1 MNHKK
6 YLYPSQKARKMLII
20 KGFRPLT
27 RVFVYLLI
35 IYILPIFVGCVGCPY
50 SFSGASVP
58 PHLSTIAIPFTE
70 DKSGA
75 GESGLRESFTQ
86 KLTQKF
92 IDDNNLKIA
101 DRNSANALLESVITL
116 ISDAP
121 AVVATGENVTTRRIS
136 MTVQVSYK
144 DLVMKK
150 TVYDKQFNN
159 YGDYSVADGKSGR
172 DAAVLVAIDKITD
185 DILLETVSGW

>member
-1 MNHKK
+1 MNHNKNTT
-6 YLYPSQKARKMLII
+6 LFQKVPKMLKI
-20 KGFRPLT
+20 KCFGPVT
-27 RVFVYLLI
+27 RAVSYLLMM
-35 IYILPIFVGCVGCPY
+35 YILSIFVGCVGCPY
-50 SFSGASVP
+50 SFNGASVP

-101 DRNSANALLESVITL
+101 DRNSANAVLESVITS

-121 AVVATGENVTTRRIS
+121 AVVATGETVTTRRI
-136 MTVQVSYK
+136 TITIQVSYK

-159 YGDYSVADGKSGR
+159 YGDYTVADGKSGR
-172 DAAVLVAIDKITD
+172 DAAILVAIDKITD